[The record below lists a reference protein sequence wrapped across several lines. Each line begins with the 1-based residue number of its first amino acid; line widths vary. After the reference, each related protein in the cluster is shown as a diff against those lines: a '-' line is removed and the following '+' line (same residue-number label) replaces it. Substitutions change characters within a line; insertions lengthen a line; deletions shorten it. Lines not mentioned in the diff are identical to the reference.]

1 MPDRNPFRRTELANM
16 KRENFSSRF
25 GVLMAMAGSA
35 IGLGNMWRF
44 PYMVGE
50 YGGAAFIIVYIL
62 CVFLLSLPI
71 LFAEFILGRRSQTNA
86 LGAFKKMAPGTPWK
100 WVGGLTIIAPLI
112 IVSYYSV
119 IGGWSTEYF
128 FKACTFGF
136 TQYVTHDELETMFND
151 FVSSPWI
158 PLFGHTAFLAVTA
171 LIVMRGVKGG
181 IEKFGKI
188 MMPVLFVVVV
198 LIAVRSMTLEGAA
211 EGIAYLFRPDFS
223 KLDSEVCAAALGQS
237 FFSLSLGCGTMLTY
251 ASYVSK
257 SENIAGS
264 SAAIAVSDLI
274 FAMIAGCA
282 IMPAVFA
289 FGLSPQAGPGLVF
302 KTLPFI
308 FSQMPLGAFVAILFF
323 LALLIAAFTSSISLF
338 EVGVAYLVE
347 ERGMKRKTAC
357 AIVFFLTWGIGIL
370 CSLSFGPLSHIKIFG
385 NTIFDFFDKLS
396 ANFLMTIGS
405 FLVVVFTG
413 WKMKK
418 TDAFDEFTNGG
429 TISVNARLFKPV
441 WFIIRWIAPLA
452 IIVIF
457 LSNLFG

>member
-1 MPDRNPFRRTELANM
+1 M

-50 YGGAAFIIVYIL
+50 YGGAAFIIVYVL

-100 WVGGLTIIAPLI
+100 WVGVLCILAPSI

-119 IGGWSTEYF
+119 IGGWSIEYF

-136 TQYVTHDELETMFND
+136 TEYVTNEQLETMFND
-151 FVSSPWI
+151 FVSSTWI
-158 PLFGHTAFLAVTA
+158 PLFGHTAFLLVTA
-171 LIVMRGVKGG
+171 LIVMGGVKSG
-181 IEKFGKI
+181 IERFGKV
-188 MMPVLFVVVV
+188 MMPILFVVVV
-198 LIAVRSMTLEGAA
+198 LIAVRAMTLEGAS
-211 EGIAYLFRPDFS
+211 EGIAYLFKPDFS
-223 KLDSEVCAAALGQS
+223 KLNAEVFAAALGQS

-257 SENIAGS
+257 QENIARA
-264 SAAIAVSDLI
+264 SAAIAVSDLV
-274 FAMIAGCA
+274 FAIIAGCA

-302 KTLPFI
+302 NTLPFI
-308 FSQMPLGAFVAILFF
+308 FSKMPLGAFVAIFFF

-347 ERGMKRKTAC
+347 EKKIKRRTAC
-357 AIVFFLTWGIGIL
+357 LVAFLVAWGIGVL
-370 CSLSFGPLSHIKIFG
+370 CSLSFGPLSDIKIFG

-405 FLVVVFTG
+405 FLVVMFVG

-418 TDAFDEFTNGG
+418 SDVMDEFTNSG
-429 TISVNARLFKPV
+429 TLSGNARLFKPS
-441 WFIIRWIAPLA
+441 WFIIRWIAPLV
-452 IIVIF
+452 IIIIF
-457 LSNLFG
+457 FSNLFW